1 MRFLF
6 TLLFIVFSI
15 SLHAQNNKD
24 ILFTVDDEL
33 TYSSEFIRVFNKNLD
48 LVQDESQKDVNEY
61 LKLFIDYK
69 LKLKEARNL
78 GLDKNEKYLRELS
91 SYKTQLAKNY
101 LTDNEVTN
109 ELVEEAYER
118 MSYEINANHI
128 LVRLDETARAD
139 DTLAVYNEL
148 LKLKARVLE
157 EGYKAVQKDVHNGK
171 TIFAEDLNYFSAF
184 KMVYDFEN
192 VAFNTP
198 PGEISEPFK
207 TQFGY
212 HILIV
217 NDKRKSKGQ
226 REVAHIMV
234 NIGEGAEDRI
244 NDIYKK
250 IEQGEDFESLAKQ
263 FSEDKSTAN
272 KGGKLAAFSS
282 GELRSSEFEIQAFEL
297 ENKGDYTLPFK
308 SDFGWHIVR
317 LINKIELE
325 SLDAMRP
332 SLEAKVKRDSR
343 SKLIN
348 TSRVNELK
356 ERYAI
361 SNVDKDLE
369 YFTTILN
376 EDYYKSKWQ
385 TPDNFET
392 EKPFV
397 KIDKKQF
404 TYGNFAAFLIETQRR
419 TTKVQVFIDLVS
431 MKYNIFLESMLLQ
444 YQEENLENENEEFAH
459 ILGEYR
465 DGLLLFD
472 LMENEIWKAGS
483 TDSIGLQEYYK
494 ANKENYFF
502 NKRIDAVVASS
513 ANIDDINNVAKLMK
527 QGKSPEQIK
536 ESININDEVHVIFT
550 SAKMDANHQAIT
562 KDFEFKEGLS
572 DVLMHNDAY
581 IVVDVKEVLPK
592 SLRSFEEAKGKVV
605 SDFQDNKEINWLKAL
620 REKYKV
626 EINQD
631 VLSDVK
637 SKLAN

>member
-15 SLHAQNNKD
+15 SSQAQNNTD
-24 ILFTVDDEL
+24 ILFTVDDEP
-33 TYSSEFIRVFNKNLD
+33 TYSAEFIRVFNKNLD
-48 LVQDESQKDVNEY
+48 LVKDDSHKDVNEY
-61 LKLFIDYK
+61 LRLFVDYK

-78 GLDKNEKYLRELS
+78 DLDKNEKYIRELN

-109 ELVEEAYER
+109 ELVEEAYSR

-128 LVRLDETARAD
+128 LVRLDETASAD
-139 DTLAVYNEL
+139 DTLVVYNEL
-148 LKLKARVLE
+148 LKLKARVLD

-198 PGEISEPFK
+198 PGEISKPFR

-212 HILIV
+212 HIVIV

-234 NIGEGAEDRI
+234 NLGDGAEDRI

-272 KGGKLAAFSS
+272 KGGKLAPFSS

-348 TSRVNELK
+348 TSRVNDLK
-356 ERYAI
+356 ERYSI
-361 SNVDKDLE
+361 SNVDKALE
-369 YFTTILN
+369 YFATILN

-385 TPDNFET
+385 TPDNFDS
-392 EKPFV
+392 EKPFL
-397 KIDKKQF
+397 KIDNKQF
-404 TYGNFAAFLIETQRR
+404 TYGNFAAFLTETQRR
-419 TTKVQVFIDLVS
+419 TTKVQAFSDLVS
-431 MKYNIFLESMLLQ
+431 MKYNIFLETMLLK
-444 YQEENLENENEEFAH
+444 YQEENLENENEEFAN

-483 TDSIGLQEYYK
+483 TDSIGVQEFYK
-494 ANKENYFF
+494 INKENYFF
-502 NKRIDAVVASS
+502 NERIDATVASS
-513 ANIDDINNVAKLMK
+513 ANIDDINNVAVLMK

-562 KDFEFKEGLS
+562 KDFEFKKGLS

-581 IVVDVKEVLPK
+581 IVVDVKEILPK
-592 SLRSFEEAKGKVV
+592 SFKTFEEAKGKVV
-605 SDFQDNKEINWLKAL
+605 SDFQDNKEKNWLKAL
-620 REKYKV
+620 SKKYKV

>member
-1 MRFLF
+1 MRFLS

-15 SLHAQNNKD
+15 SFQAQNNKD
-24 ILFTVDDEL
+24 ILFTVDDEPV
-33 TYSSEFIRVFNKNLD
+33 YSSEFIRVFNKNLD

-128 LVRLDETARAD
+128 LIRLDETASVD

-148 LKLKARVLE
+148 LKLKARVLD
-157 EGYKAVQKDVHNGK
+157 EGYKVVQKEVHNGK

-192 VAFNTP
+192 IAFNTP
-198 PGEISEPFK
+198 PGEISKPFR

-212 HILIV
+212 HIVIV

-234 NIGEGAEDRI
+234 NLGEGAEDRI

-297 ENKGDYTLPFK
+297 ENKGDYSLPFK

-325 SLDAMRP
+325 PLETMRP

-392 EKPFV
+392 EKSFV

-419 TTKVQVFIDLVS
+419 TTKVQVVSDLVS
-431 MKYNIFLESMLLQ
+431 MKYNVFLESMLLQ

-483 TDSIGLQEYYK
+483 TDSIGVQEYYK

-572 DVLMHNDAY
+572 DVLMHNGAY

-631 VLSDVK
+631 VLNDVK